1 MTVRHLLF
9 FRFCTGCISR
19 GHARDIRLLILR
31 PCSSHGARL
40 LYGVSFHTG
49 LARCMDDIYDKTGLV
64 LVLSLVSFSLAWRL
78 RAYTELMQ
86 EKNYDSKMD
95 VRIN

>member
-1 MTVRHLLF
+1 
-9 FRFCTGCISR
+9 
-19 GHARDIRLLILR
+19 
-31 PCSSHGARL
+31 
-40 LYGVSFHTG
+40 
-49 LARCMDDIYDKTGLV
+49 MDDIYDKTGLV